1 MYLILDRAVGS
12 FTFNRAKRYPHNYVN
27 YIHEGLG
34 GGGWGAYVLDGCR
47 LPDISSVVWGCPLP
61 TLVTYLCVL
70 ILYVSV
76 FDVIC
81 FGRFVKCTRERA
93 TFTAPLL
100 LRQ

>member
-34 GGGWGAYVLDGCR
+34 VGVYVLDGCR
-47 LPDISSVVWGCPLP
+47 LPDISSVVWGYPVP
-61 TLVTYLCVL
+61 TLVTYLCML
-70 ILYVSV
+70 KLYVSI

-81 FGRFVKCTRERA
+81 FGRFVKCTRQRA
-93 TFTAPLL
+93 KFTAPLL